1 LFTDSMGRCA
11 LRAGF
16 GSAFRFGL
24 PTPKRAQHH
33 RVERVYTTFCGTET
47 QPSNLHDLPDY
58 LVMPKRKDAT
68 GGAIEDIDS
77 VVGIK
82 KAKLQKSQDLKM
94 PVAIQEEK
102 LVEDINALSIQ
113 DFRSRFVDENILE
126 YQSDRA
132 EATSDFQISLVAA
145 DWLAPGEYN
154 AAFHLIEETSRA
166 DYESS
171 TFGWHPRRKR
181 KEMLGP
187 DMKYLLVRRKNMQPK
202 IERTKDR
209 GDVDTSIL
217 GFLSFMV
224 DYDSSPSVPVLYIYE
239 IHLAE
244 SLRGLGLGNHLM
256 HVADLLAQKIGLA
269 KVMLTCFLCNKKAYR
284 FYADHGFLKDACSPE
299 DRKTRN
305 KVVAVDYAILSKD
318 VQLFETKPF

>member
-1 LFTDSMGRCA
+1 VLFTESMGRCI

-24 PTPKRAQHH
+24 PNSKRARSR
-33 RVERVYTTFCGTET
+33 RVERVYTTFCGQET

-58 LVMPKRKDAT
+58 LIMPKRKDAI
-68 GGAIEDIDS
+68 GGATED
-77 VVGIK
+77 VGRVTSIK
-82 KAKLQKSQDLKM
+82 RAKVPKSQDQKLS
-94 PVAIQEEK
+94 VAIQKEK
-102 LVEDINALSIQ
+102 LVEDTNALSIQ
-113 DFRSRFVDENILE
+113 DFRSRFIDENILE
-126 YQSDRA
+126 YQSVRG
-132 EATSDFQISLVAA
+132 ESTSEFQVSLVAA

-154 AAFHLIEETSRA
+154 AAFNLIEETSRA

-187 DMKYLLVRRKNMQPK
+187 DMKYLLVRCKGTGSK

-256 HVADLLAQKIGLA
+256 HVAELLAQRIGLA

-318 VQLFETKPF
+318 TIN

>member
-1 LFTDSMGRCA
+1 MGRCA
-11 LRAGF
+11 FRAGF

-24 PTPKRAQHH
+24 PTSKRAQHH

-145 DWLAPGEYN
+145 DWLAPDEYN